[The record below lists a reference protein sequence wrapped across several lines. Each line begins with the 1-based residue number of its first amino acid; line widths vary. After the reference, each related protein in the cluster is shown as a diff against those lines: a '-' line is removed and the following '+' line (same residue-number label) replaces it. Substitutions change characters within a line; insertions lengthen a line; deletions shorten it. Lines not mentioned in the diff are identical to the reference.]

1 MMQWWFLMKGGKRN
15 SPTLLLAISFF
26 TRSKNNFKFS
36 LIAMI
41 IGVWG
46 IIVVTSIINGFD
58 SLLIDSITNFY
69 PHLVV
74 KGNYT
79 QNSSEIDKIVNF
91 NITSVALINR
101 SKIAFSQLMELDD
114 LSFYEGFVNEKT
126 STDGLIMGNK
136 LADNLNV
143 DIGDTIITV
152 RTKGLLPIFQESTIT
167 GIFESGVSSY
177 DSTFIL
183 SQDSNPK
190 EYTGIFLNNPK
201 KAKKFKEKYLYD
213 YSALTWEES
222 NETLAKAVQ
231 VDSVLAFMITF
242 FILLISG
249 FSISNSVSFSVF
261 TRKKEIAILRALGF
275 QRTQVSTVFILET
288 FLMSLLGFVIGVIV
302 GILTCWFLI
311 ILKIPLPEGLFYVE
325 YLPIKITANSFL
337 IAFLINSFVSIFFSY
352 IASRRASGLNIVESL
367 KEE

>member
-1 MMQWWFLMKGGKRN
+1 MLWWFSMKGGKRN
-15 SPTLLLAISFF
+15 NPVLLLAISFL
-26 TRSKNNFKFS
+26 TRSKKNFKFS

-74 KGNYT
+74 RGNYT

-91 NITSVALINR
+91 NISSVAVINQ

-114 LSFYEGFVNEKT
+114 LSIYEGFINEE
-126 STDGLIMGNK
+126 SDTDGLILGNK
-136 LADNLNV
+136 LANNLNV
-143 DIGDTIITV
+143 GIGDTIITI
-152 RTKGLLPIFQESTIT
+152 RSKGLLPIFQESTIT
-167 GIFESGVSSY
+167 GIFDSGVYSY

-183 SQDSNPK
+183 SQNSNSK
-190 EYTGIFLNNPK
+190 EYTGIFLKNPN
-201 KAKKFKEKYLYD
+201 KAQQFKEKYLSS

-231 VDSVLAFMITF
+231 FDSLIAFTITF

-249 FSISNSVSFSVF
+249 FSISNSVSFSIF

-275 QRTQVSTVFILET
+275 QRRQISTIFILET
-288 FLMSLLGFVIGVIV
+288 FLISLVGFVLGVIA

-325 YLPIKITANSFL
+325 YLPIKITASSFL
-337 IAFLINSFVSIFFSY
+337 IAFLMNCFVSIFFSY
-352 IASRRASGLNIVESL
+352 VASRRAASFNIVESL
-367 KEE
+367 KDE

>member
-1 MMQWWFLMKGGKRN
+1 MKGGKRN
-15 SPTLLLAISFF
+15 SLTLLLAISFF
-26 TRSKNNFKFS
+26 ARSKKNFKFS
-36 LIAMI
+36 LFAMI

-74 KGNYT
+74 NGNYS
-79 QNSSEIDKIVNF
+79 QNSPEIDKIINF
-91 NITSVALINR
+91 NITSVMLINGP
-101 SKIAFSQLMELDD
+101 KIVFSQLMELDD
-114 LSFYEGFVNEKT
+114 ISFYEEFINEKSDT
-126 STDGLIMGNK
+126 NGLIMGNK

-152 RTKGLLPIFQESTIT
+152 RAKGLLPIFQESTVT
-167 GIFESGVSSY
+167 GKFDSGVYSY

-183 SQDSNPK
+183 FQNSNPK
-190 EYTGIFLNNPK
+190 EYTGIFLKNPN
-201 KAKKFKEKYLYD
+201 KAQKFKEKYLSD

-231 VDSVLAFMITF
+231 FDSLIAFTITF

-275 QRTQVSTVFILET
+275 QKRQITTIFIFET
-288 FLMSLLGFVIGVIV
+288 FLISLIGFILGAIV

-311 ILKIPLPEGLFYVE
+311 ILKIPLPQGLFYVE
-325 YLPIKITANSFL
+325 YLPINITACSFL
-337 IAFLINSFVSIFFSY
+337 LAFLINSFVSVLFSY
-352 IASRRASGLNIVESL
+352 IASRRASSFNIVEAL
-367 KEE
+367 RED